1 MHSETSEVLRGPT
14 PLPASELPATQRR
27 IIRPAGFFALSFG
40 SMVGSGWIILL
51 GEWLRRA
58 APGGAFLALL
68 GGGALMSLIGTCYAE
83 LAARMPRAGGEF
95 RYALEGL
102 GRAPAFIVGWFLT
115 LFLVSLCAFEATAL
129 SWLVGELIPAAQG
142 RPLYSLF
149 GESIS
154 SDALLMGLI
163 GAIVVYAINVAG
175 VRSSVFFQRLV
186 TYTFIAVM
194 FGLIAGGL
202 IFGSPRNL
210 QPWFAPPQGQWS
222 VGFLWIFAQCAMLL
236 NGFQA
241 ALYVIEDRAPDVSVR
256 SATLSMVGG
265 IAGAAIFYAS
275 VILAAGSVIPWRQ
288 LLDAPLP
295 AVAAFDALSTS
306 GIIGKIVLCVAI
318 ASLAKTWN
326 ALVLMAS
333 RIILAQAQAGMLPAV
348 FSRVNRAGA
357 PAAAIALVTAASL
370 AGMVLGKGALLPI
383 INMAVTCVAIVVL
396 LSVVILVKLRGEQP
410 ASPGYSVPGGK
421 PTIWLCLIGSLGMAG
436 FALIQPLL
444 QHPNGIPL
452 EWVLMLAW
460 AVLGLT
466 LGKVAG
472 FYAST

>member
-1 MHSETSEVLRGPT
+1 MANPMPDQT
-14 PLPASELPATQRR
+14 SELPRQTTQRR

-68 GGGALMSLIGTCYAE
+68 AGGVLMSLIGTCYAE

-102 GRAPAFIVGWFLT
+102 GRVPAFVVGWFLT
-115 LFLVSLCAFEATAL
+115 LFFVSLCAFEATAL
-129 SWLVGELIPAAQG
+129 AWLVSELIPAAQG
-142 RPLYSLF
+142 QPLYSLF
-149 GESIS
+149 GQAVS
-154 SDALLMGLI
+154 SDALAMGLV
-163 GAIVVYAINVAG
+163 GALVVCAINVGG

-202 IFGSPRNL
+202 LFGSSQNL
-210 QPWFAPPQGQWS
+210 QPLFTPPRGHW
-222 VGFLWIFAQCAMLL
+222 VGGFLWIFAQCAMLL

-256 SATLSMVGG
+256 AATLSMVGG
-265 IAGAAIFYAS
+265 IAGAAVFYAA
-275 VILAAGSVIPWRQ
+275 VILAAGSIVPWRQ
-288 LLDAPLP
+288 LLDSPLP
-295 AVAAFDALSTS
+295 AVAAFDALST
-306 GIIGKIVLCVAI
+306 GGVIGKIVLCVAI

-333 RIILAQAQAGMLPAV
+333 RIILAQAQVGMIPAV
-348 FSRVNRAGA
+348 FARSNRAGA
-357 PAAAIALVTAASL
+357 PVTAIVLVTVASV

-396 LSVVILVKLRGEQP
+396 LSVLILVKLRAQQAE
-410 ASPGYSVPGGK
+410 SPGYRVPGGRA
-421 PTIWLCLIGSLGMAG
+421 TIGVCLVGALGMAG
-436 FALIQPLL
+436 FALIQPLI
-444 QHPNGIPL
+444 QNPHGIPL
-452 EWVLMLAW
+452 EWLLMLVW
-460 AVLGLT
+460 AALGLG
-466 LGKVAG
+466 LGKVRERTG
-472 FYAST
+472 